1 MKLNLSQVRDITTGA
16 VRIEEIDNEFHFY
29 RFTKCQ
35 EKLYLDRS
43 NDKKNDFYAKTFSLS
58 GVQMRFRTNS
68 QTLFLNVDTVKG
80 SSRRYFSF
88 EVFVN
93 GKRID
98 TLKNFS
104 ETELSENYTNLEFSL
119 GNFSKTFCLGED
131 EKEVC
136 IYFPWSV
143 KAILKEICIDDGS
156 FIKPVL
162 PRKKILCFGDSIT
175 QGYDVLYPSNKYAT
189 KLANILDA
197 EEYNKAIGGEV
208 FFPELAKT

>member
-43 NDKKNDFYAKTFSLS
+43 NDKKNDFYAKTFSIS

-98 TLKNFS
+98 TLQNFS
-104 ETELSENYTNLEFSL
+104 ESELL
-119 GNFSKTFCLGED
+119 
-131 EKEVC
+131 
-136 IYFPWSV
+136 
-143 KAILKEICIDDGS
+143 
-156 FIKPVL
+156 
-162 PRKKILCFGDSIT
+162 
-175 QGYDVLYPSNKYAT
+175 
-189 KLANILDA
+189 
-197 EEYNKAIGGEV
+197 
-208 FFPELAKT
+208 